1 MKSIL
6 NKIALSLV
14 AGCFLLLSAIFS
26 CTNLDETVYDTIT
39 SDQFPK
45 TPDQINSIIGPVYK
59 TLKSL
64 WPGDMFCVIE
74 QSGDMAVTPT
84 RRGGDWWDGGV
95 HMELSMHTWTDETG
109 PVRGSWNACVNGIAT
124 CNRVYLTI
132 EESDME
138 PALKARTLAELRGVR
153 AFWYYVLID
162 MFGNAPLTTDYKDLT
177 LPSIT
182 SRAQLFNFVISEL
195 NAIKDVVRSEVN
207 SSSYSKFTKGV
218 AYTLLAKMY
227 LNAEVWTGTPNWQ
240 GVIDACNEVMKL
252 DYIIEPIWKANFAV
266 KNDASREC
274 IFPICF
280 SSADGGNQ
288 LHYRTLH
295 YNAPPALGMRL
306 GTWNGISAYPDYV
319 KLFDEDDQRFEGSF
333 LMGPLYS
340 PTTGEIIMT
349 GHDRPLIHTIDIPT
363 IPGTIKQGRWG
374 EVEQEVGARVLKWE
388 YERGL
393 ASADMNNHFAIF
405 RLADVYLMKAE
416 ALIRLGQD
424 NAEATRLVNVIRE
437 RGFGTPDYNYAS
449 VTLDDLYLERRLELA
464 WENYGRQD
472 AIRFDN
478 FGKPTIWREGT
489 TPEFRKL
496 FPIPVSAYRSNNKL
510 VQNPGYPPF

>member
-1 MKSIL
+1 
-6 NKIALSLV
+6 
-14 AGCFLLLSAIFS
+14 
-26 CTNLDETVYDTIT
+26 
-39 SDQFPK
+39 
-45 TPDQINSIIGPVYK
+45 
-59 TLKSL
+59 
-64 WPGDMFCVIE
+64 
-74 QSGDMAVTPT
+74 
-84 RRGGDWWDGGV
+84 
-95 HMELSMHTWTDETG
+95 
-109 PVRGSWNACVNGIAT
+109 
-124 CNRVYLTI
+124 
-132 EESDME
+132 
-138 PALKARTLAELRGVR
+138 
-153 AFWYYVLID
+153 
-162 MFGNAPLTTDYKDLT
+162 
-177 LPSIT
+177 
-182 SRAQLFNFVISEL
+182 
-195 NAIKDVVRSEVN
+195 
-207 SSSYSKFTKGV
+207 
-218 AYTLLAKMY
+218 
-227 LNAEVWTGTPNWQ
+227 
-240 GVIDACNEVMKL
+240 
-252 DYIIEPIWKANFAV
+252 
-266 KNDASREC
+266 
-274 IFPICF
+274 
-280 SSADGGNQ
+280 
-288 LHYRTLH
+288 
-295 YNAPPALGMRL
+295 MRL

-333 LMGPLYS
+333 LMGPLYN
-340 PTTGEIIMT
+340 PETGAIIMT

-363 IPGTIKQGRWG
+363 IPGTEKVPTKWG
-374 EVEQEVGARVLKWE
+374 EVEQEVGARVFKWE

-393 ASADMNNHFAIF
+393 ANADMNNHFAIF